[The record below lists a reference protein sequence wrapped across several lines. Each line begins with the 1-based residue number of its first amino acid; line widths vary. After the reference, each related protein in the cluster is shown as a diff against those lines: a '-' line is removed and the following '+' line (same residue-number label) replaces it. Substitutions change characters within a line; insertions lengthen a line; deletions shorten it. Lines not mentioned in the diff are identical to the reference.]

1 MISFCVAVLMNSK
14 KMLDCL
20 FLKLSAGFISVLAS
34 GKKTRSVSV
43 TSLLSLPLIG
53 QRISQQ
59 AILPN

>member
-34 GKKTRSVSV
+34 GKKTRSVCV
-43 TSLLSLPLIG
+43 TSLLSLNG
-53 QRISQQ
+53 ERISQQ

>member
-34 GKKTRSVSV
+34 GKKTRSVCV
-43 TSLLSLPLIG
+43 TSLSSFPLIG
-53 QRISQQ
+53 EQFPNRL
-59 AILPN
+59 LPN